1 MEGREV
7 SFEDRVE
14 EDETESG
21 ENLEERRFKVGEL
34 VEYWA
39 GAWGLRAGRTEGSG
53 EAAWVKKD
61 YGGGN
66 YGIQMVGNT
75 RGKLRQVQW
84 RQINVQRRNLQQRE
98 KQ

>member
-21 ENLEERRFKVGEL
+21 ENVEERRFKVGEL

-39 GAWGLRAGRTEGSG
+39 GAWGLRAEGGS
-53 EAAWVKKD
+53 D
-61 YGGGN
+61 
-66 YGIQMVGNT
+66 
-75 RGKLRQVQW
+75 
-84 RQINVQRRNLQQRE
+84 
-98 KQ
+98 